1 MSIPVAQ
8 AASLCFL
15 DHCRLAALAACAT
28 QLPTKNLGLKAE
40 VFAIPFFAFKLHDTL
55 PS

>member
-15 DHCRLAALAACAT
+15 EHHRLAACAT
-28 QLPTKNLGLKAE
+28 QRPTKNLGLKAE
-40 VFAIPFFAFKLHDTL
+40 VFAVSFFAFKLLDAP